1 MLVIVGV
8 QLFLTGFLGE
18 MIVRP
23 EMERTDDVH
32 LRALVEPVGRPA
44 PQVAETVEPEA

>member
-1 MLVIVGV
+1 V
-8 QLFLTGFLGE
+8 QLFLAGFLGE

-32 LRALVEPVGRPA
+32 LRAVVEPKA
-44 PQVAETVEPEA
+44 PERSASRVVQTEM